1 MKAQLCI
8 ANKIKEKKIMTMNY
22 YIYIYICYIKI
33 SKVVK

>member
-22 YIYIYICYIKI
+22 YIYICYIKI

>member
-22 YIYIYICYIKI
+22 YIYIYMLYKN
-33 SKVVK
+33 